1 MGQLRLVIWIAAL
14 LAGATMLA
22 AHAIGQD
29 RAAGIAYSI
38 ELPGTID
45 PATERWIG
53 KALGE
58 AEDRGAELA
67 IIRIDTPGG
76 LDTSTRSIVRDIIAA
91 PLPVVAYVSP
101 DGARAASAGLFITQ
115 SADVAAMAPQ
125 TNIGSAT
132 PVQIGPAGDDQ
143 DEETVL
149 GRKIENDAAAYVRAL
164 AEGHDRNGDLA
175 ELMVTDAENVTASE
189 ALEENLIDV
198 VAANEEDLLEQL
210 DGYEVRG
217 PKEQTLDTEGLV
229 IERRDMTFQFNLLQ
243 ILVNPNMAFLLLLVG
258 LAGIAFEVFNPGL
271 IFPGALGVVALL
283 LGFYGT
289 AQLPVTAAG
298 IALLALGIG
307 MIVGE
312 TQLPTSGVLGGVGV
326 ASLAL
331 GGLLLF
337 DTGEPGFGISPA
349 VVIAVAIMVGGFLV
363 FAMHKVSQAHK
374 LPVHTGWEELVSFEG
389 EVRLPVD
396 PIGQVFVDGGL
407 WRATPADGVEG
418 EDAKRLRERGVRVRV
433 EAVEGLTLRVRPL
446 ASDDEEED

>member
-1 MGQLRLVIWIAAL
+1 MIWIAAL
-14 LAGATMLA
+14 LAGAAMLA

-45 PATERWIG
+45 PATERWIDN
-53 KALGE
+53 ALGE

-67 IIRIDTPGG
+67 IIRVDTPGG
-76 LDTSTRSIVRDIIAA
+76 LDSSTRSIVQDIIAA
-91 PLPVVAYVSP
+91 PMPVAVYVSP

-132 PVQIGPAGDDQ
+132 PVQIGPGDE
-143 DEETVL
+143 DEVM
-149 GRKIENDAAAYVRAL
+149 GRKIEQDAAAYVRAL

-175 ELMVTDAENVTASE
+175 ELMVTEAENVTASE

-198 VAANEEDLLEQL
+198 VAANEEALLEQL

-217 PKEQTLDTEGLV
+217 PKEQTLETEGLV
-229 IERRDMTFQFNLLQ
+229 IEQRDMPFQFQLLQ

-271 IFPGALGVVALL
+271 IFPGALGVISLL
-283 LGFYGT
+283 LGLYGT
-289 AQLPVTAAG
+289 AQLPVAAAG
-298 IALLALGIG
+298 IVLLALGIG

-312 TQLPTSGVLGGVGV
+312 TQLPTSGILGGVGV
-326 ASLAL
+326 IALAL

-337 DTGEPGFGISPA
+337 DTDQPGFGISPP
-349 VVIAVAIMVGGFLV
+349 VVIAVAVFVGGFLA
-363 FAMHKVSQAHK
+363 FAMYKVSQAHK
-374 LPVHTGWEELVSFEG
+374 NPVHTGWEELIGFEG
-389 EVRLPVD
+389 DVRQPID
-396 PIGQVFVDGGL
+396 PAGQVFVDGGL
-407 WRATPADGVEG
+407 WRATPADGVED
-418 EDAKRLRERGVRVRV
+418 EDAKRLRERGARVRV

-446 ASDDEEED
+446 ASDEEEA